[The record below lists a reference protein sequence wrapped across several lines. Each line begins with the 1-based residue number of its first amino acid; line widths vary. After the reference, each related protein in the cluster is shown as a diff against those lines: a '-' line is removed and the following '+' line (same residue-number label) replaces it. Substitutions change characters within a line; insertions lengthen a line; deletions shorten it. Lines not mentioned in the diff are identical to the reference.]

1 MRWDMFKII
10 VERPRRYG
18 PGGWTR
24 GRPHRDVENAP
35 SHEGIR
41 RRYSDYERK
50 ELNENLAPL
59 RRYLVRQVGRP
70 WNKVFGEICQHL
82 RNDNTVQ
89 EHVRLHLDDFVS
101 TQGRDTRLLYVD
113 RRTGIL
119 RMNKP
124 RRQSGH
130 KL

>member
-18 PGGWTR
+18 LGGWTR
-24 GRPHRDVENAP
+24 GRPPRNVQDAP
-35 SHEGIR
+35 CYEGMR

-70 WNKVFGEICQHL
+70 WNKIFAASPGGAAG
-82 RNDNTVQ
+82 T
-89 EHVRLHLDDFVS
+89 
-101 TQGRDTRLLYVD
+101 
-113 RRTGIL
+113 
-119 RMNKP
+119 
-124 RRQSGH
+124 
-130 KL
+130 